1 VGNCHSRE
9 FFSDLWRTIAA
20 GRVWRGEIR
29 NRAKDGSIYWVDTTI
44 VPFLDER
51 GKSRQYVAIRADIT
65 DRKRAEEQ
73 LRESKALVVSAFEQM
88 PVAIGVVD
96 MTGKFLLKNSGM
108 SRFAGEKVPFFDDEG
123 YHRWTVYHEDR
134 AKIGQSYLPSARA
147 LQGETEPGFV
157 AGYRNDDGAL
167 TWTRVSASPLRDDT
181 GAITGAI
188 CIITDISDA
197 KRAEEELRESEK
209 RFRLLADAIPH
220 LAWIAH
226 ADGYIYWF
234 NQRWYEYTG
243 TTPEQ
248 MEGWGWKRVHD
259 PLVLPAVLERWSAS
273 IETGQPFD
281 MTFPL
286 RRADGQFRPFLTRV
300 MPLLDPKGQVIQ
312 WFGTNTQI
320 TEQKE
325 LEEALRQ
332 AKIEAERA
340 NQAKSKFLAATS
352 HDLRQPVQSLVLLL
366 SLLERQVASHSKAAE
381 TVNMMKAAMSGLNR
395 LLNAVLDISRLDA
408 GVVVP
413 ITEFVD
419 LGALVSR
426 LATEYTPKAADKGL
440 QFRAERRRLC
450 ANTDPNLLE
459 RALRNLIENA
469 LRCTTEGGVLVGTR
483 RRGEF
488 VRIDVVDTGV
498 GIPADK
504 QTEIFEEFHQL
515 HNPGRDLG
523 LGLGLGL
530 AIVARLAEL
539 LGARVEV
546 GFKAWAR
553 FAVFAFAAFGF
564 RYCTVGRGATAARRY
579 WRPRLDH

>member
-1 VGNCHSRE
+1 KSSTPSPTIPKSSQNPSASPDTAREPGQLRE

-259 PLVLPAVLERWSAS
+259 PLVLPA
-273 IETGQPFD
+273 GP
-281 MTFPL
+281 
-286 RRADGQFRPFLTRV
+286 
-300 MPLLDPKGQVIQ
+300 
-312 WFGTNTQI
+312 
-320 TEQKE
+320 
-325 LEEALRQ
+325 
-332 AKIEAERA
+332 
-340 NQAKSKFLAATS
+340 
-352 HDLRQPVQSLVLLL
+352 
-366 SLLERQVASHSKAAE
+366 
-381 TVNMMKAAMSGLNR
+381 
-395 LLNAVLDISRLDA
+395 
-408 GVVVP
+408 
-413 ITEFVD
+413 
-419 LGALVSR
+419 
-426 LATEYTPKAADKGL
+426 
-440 QFRAERRRLC
+440 
-450 ANTDPNLLE
+450 
-459 RALRNLIENA
+459 
-469 LRCTTEGGVLVGTR
+469 
-483 RRGEF
+483 
-488 VRIDVVDTGV
+488 
-498 GIPADK
+498 
-504 QTEIFEEFHQL
+504 
-515 HNPGRDLG
+515 
-523 LGLGLGL
+523 
-530 AIVARLAEL
+530 
-539 LGARVEV
+539 
-546 GFKAWAR
+546 
-553 FAVFAFAAFGF
+553 
-564 RYCTVGRGATAARRY
+564 
-579 WRPRLDH
+579 